1 MGAFDSVAE
10 EIARSEAEAE
20 AVKAAAA
27 QAEADA
33 KAAGE
38 AFAANQAR
46 LNALFEAQEARK
58 AKEIADEIA
67 RKEAEEARRAR
78 LEAEPLLASLVFRTI
93 TTTTEAPTTTEGRRF
108 GFRIIRPRTTESPNA
123 APAPVETI
131 AEEPRSAVLD
141 FGLGA
146 PVENTVSEVTEVVEA
161 VEAVDEPL
169 DLETAE
175 SIAFNANQNA
185 IAEEIA
191 RSEAEAQAVKAAAQE
206 EAVIIDPIFE
216 DDIEEEAITEETPS
230 GSVTALV
237 KEAVTAF
244 KAAVLPAETVSAEAV
259 EAAEAVQEIT
269 DEEIENLKDIKEI
282 LAGDIESI
290 EVEEETEISTEIPVG
305 EKPNFF
311 YFF

>member
-1 MGAFDSVAE
+1 MG
-10 EIARSEAEAE
+10 AEAE
-20 AVKAAAA
+20 KQAIIDGEQAEKQAIIDAEQARKQAIIDAEQARVATAA
-27 QAEADA
+27 QADADA

-46 LNALFEAQEARK
+46 LNALFDAQEARR
-58 AKEIADEIA
+58 ANLRAAEQA

-123 APAPVETI
+123 ASAPVETI

-141 FGLGA
+141 FGLGV
-146 PVENTVSEVTEVVEA
+146 PVENTVSEVIEV

-169 DLETAE
+169 HLDTAE

-191 RSEAEAQAVKAAAQE
+191 RSEAEAQAVQAAAQE
-206 EAVIIDPIFE
+206 PLEAVIIDPIFE
-216 DDIEEEAITEETPS
+216 ADISSTEETPS

-244 KAAVLPAETVSAEAV
+244 KAAVLPAETISAEAV
-259 EAAEAVQEIT
+259 EAAEAVQEV
-269 DEEIENLKDIKEI
+269 L
-282 LAGDIESI
+282 
-290 EVEEETEISTEIPVG
+290 
-305 EKPNFF
+305 
-311 YFF
+311 

>member
-1 MGAFDSVAE
+1 MG
-10 EIARSEAEAE
+10 
-20 AVKAAAA
+20 
-27 QAEADA
+27 
-33 KAAGE
+33 
-38 AFAANQAR
+38 
-46 LNALFEAQEARK
+46 
-58 AKEIADEIA
+58 
-67 RKEAEEARRAR
+67 
-78 LEAEPLLASLVFRTI
+78 
-93 TTTTEAPTTTEGRRF
+93 TTEAPTTTEGRRF

-169 DLETAE
+169 DLETSE

-191 RSEAEAQAVKAAAQE
+191 RSEAEAQAVKAAPQE
-206 EAVIIDPIFE
+206 EAAIIDPIFE
-216 DDIEEEAITEETPS
+216 EDIEEEEAITEETPS

-282 LAGDIESI
+282 LAGEIEAI

>member
-1 MGAFDSVAE
+1 MG
-10 EIARSEAEAE
+10 
-20 AVKAAAA
+20 
-27 QAEADA
+27 
-33 KAAGE
+33 
-38 AFAANQAR
+38 
-46 LNALFEAQEARK
+46 
-58 AKEIADEIA
+58 IADEKA

-78 LEAEPLLASLVFRTI
+78 LEAEPLLASLVFGTI

-146 PVENTVSEVTEVVEA
+146 PVENTVSEVTEIVDA

-206 EAVIIDPIFE
+206 PLEAVIIDPIFE
-216 DDIEEEAITEETPS
+216 EDIEEEEAITEETPS

-237 KEAVTAF
+237 KEAV
-244 KAAVLPAETVSAEAV
+244 
-259 EAAEAVQEIT
+259 
-269 DEEIENLKDIKEI
+269 
-282 LAGDIESI
+282 
-290 EVEEETEISTEIPVG
+290 
-305 EKPNFF
+305 
-311 YFF
+311 

>member
-1 MGAFDSVAE
+1 MG
-10 EIARSEAEAE
+10 AEAE
-20 AVKAAAA
+20 KQAIIDGEQAEKQAIIDAEQARKQAIIDAEEARIAAAA

-46 LNALFEAQEARK
+46 LNALFDAQEAR
-58 AKEIADEIA
+58 IANLRAAEQA

-108 GFRIIRPRTTESPNA
+108 GFRIIRPRTAESPNA
-123 APAPVETI
+123 APVETI

-146 PVENTVSEVTEVVEA
+146 PVENTVSEVIEV

-169 DLETAE
+169 HLDTAE

-185 IAEEIA
+185 ITEEIA
-191 RSEAEAQAVKAAAQE
+191 RSEAEAQAVQAAAQE
-206 EAVIIDPIFE
+206 PLEAVIIDPIFE
-216 DDIEEEAITEETPS
+216 ADIEKDISSTEETPS
-230 GSVTALV
+230 V
-237 KEAVTAF
+237 
-244 KAAVLPAETVSAEAV
+244 
-259 EAAEAVQEIT
+259 
-269 DEEIENLKDIKEI
+269 
-282 LAGDIESI
+282 
-290 EVEEETEISTEIPVG
+290 
-305 EKPNFF
+305 
-311 YFF
+311 

>member
-1 MGAFDSVAE
+1 MFKENSDSYHT
-10 EIARSEAEAE
+10 
-20 AVKAAAA
+20 
-27 QAEADA
+27 
-33 KAAGE
+33 
-38 AFAANQAR
+38 F
-46 LNALFEAQEARK
+46 LF
-58 AKEIADEIA
+58 
-67 RKEAEEARRAR
+67 
-78 LEAEPLLASLVFRTI
+78 F
-93 TTTTEAPTTTEGRRF
+93 
-108 GFRIIRPRTTESPNA
+108 RPRTTESPNA
-123 APAPVETI
+123 APAPVQTI

-146 PVENTVSEVTEVVEA
+146 PADNTVSEVIEVVEA

-175 SIAFNANQNA
+175 SIASNANQNA

-191 RSEAEAQAVKAAAQE
+191 RSEAEALSVQAAAQE
-206 EAVIIDPIFE
+206 PLEAVIIDPIFE
-216 DDIEEEAITEETPS
+216 ADIEEDISSTEETPS

-282 LAGDIESI
+282 LAGEIEAI

>member
-1 MGAFDSVAE
+1 MG
-10 EIARSEAEAE
+10 
-20 AVKAAAA
+20 
-27 QAEADA
+27 
-33 KAAGE
+33 
-38 AFAANQAR
+38 
-46 LNALFEAQEARK
+46 
-58 AKEIADEIA
+58 
-67 RKEAEEARRAR
+67 
-78 LEAEPLLASLVFRTI
+78 
-93 TTTTEAPTTTEGRRF
+93 
-108 GFRIIRPRTTESPNA
+108 TESPNA
-123 APAPVETI
+123 APVETI

-146 PVENTVSEVTEVVEA
+146 PVENTVSEVIEV

-169 DLETAE
+169 DLDTAE

-185 IAEEIA
+185 MGEEIA
-191 RSEAEAQAVKAAAQE
+191 RSEAEAQAVQAAAQE
-206 EAVIIDPIFE
+206 PLEAVIIDPIFE
-216 DDIEEEAITEETPS
+216 ADISSTEETPS

-244 KAAVLPAETVSAEAV
+244 KAAVLPAETISAEAV

-282 LAGDIESI
+282 LAGEIEAI

>member
-58 AKEIADEIA
+58 AKEIADEMA

-146 PVENTVSEVTEVVEA
+146 PVDNTVSEVIEVVEA

-175 SIAFNANQNA
+175 SIASNANQNA

-191 RSEAEAQAVKAAAQE
+191 RSGAEALSVQAAAQE
-206 EAVIIDPIFE
+206 PLEAVIIDPIFE
-216 DDIEEEAITEETPS
+216 ADIEGSTEETPS
-230 GSVTALV
+230 GS
-237 KEAVTAF
+237 
-244 KAAVLPAETVSAEAV
+244 
-259 EAAEAVQEIT
+259 
-269 DEEIENLKDIKEI
+269 
-282 LAGDIESI
+282 
-290 EVEEETEISTEIPVG
+290 
-305 EKPNFF
+305 
-311 YFF
+311 